1 MPNNFIE
8 SIESIISRYPTIYRY
23 FRFSDRDLKSLYE
36 PYLWFSTP
44 DQFNDAFEG
53 HEILSMSQDFIHYAL
68 HLEECMFPPDP
79 PTPERIAL
87 EEEYRLDPTGT
98 YEKYFQKYRSRFI
111 TETTGARS
119 KGCCCFLSGLNQGLL
134 TDHQEMTMWGH
145 YAAGMRGFRVMYDT
159 KTLLA
164 SIDDADAYPIAY
176 KEEPRRV
183 DVAEWLYRCTSQM
196 NWPRI
201 RAASE
206 ERMIQV
212 KHTSWAFEGE
222 LRLRISE
229 PGARK
234 YDPNAIKR
242 VDFGAKMPR
251 PDRELIR
258 HVLDRHQTPIDYYS
272 ADLSDSAFSVTYR
285 QIP

>member
-23 FRFSDRDLKSLYE
+23 FRFSDRDLQSLSE

-53 HEILSMSQDFIHYAL
+53 HEILSMSEDFIQYAL

-87 EEEYRLDPTGT
+87 EEEYRLDPAGT
-98 YEKYFQKYRSRFI
+98 YEKYFQKYKLRFI
-111 TETTGARS
+111 NETAGVRK
-119 KGCCCFLSGLNQGLL
+119 KGYCCFLSGLNQGMLN
-134 TDHQEMTMWGH
+134 DHQEMTMWGH

-164 SIDDADAYPIAY
+164 SIDDADAYSIDY
-176 KEEPRRV
+176 KEKPRRV

-212 KHTSWAFEGE
+212 KHSSWAFEGE

-234 YDPNAIKR
+234 YNPHAIKR
-242 VDFGAKMPR
+242 VDFGAKMPQAYR
-251 PDRELIR
+251 DRLKDA
-258 HVLDRHQTPIDYYS
+258 LDVHQTPIDYYS
-272 ADLSDSAFSVTYR
+272 ADISEFAFSVNYR
-285 QIP
+285 KLP